1 MKPLLGRFSEEAY
14 ALMRVVDGFLFA
26 CHGAQ
31 KLFGVLG
38 GQANLHDPLVVTGAT
53 IEFVGGVLIAIGLL
67 TSIAAFLA
75 SGEMAVGYFKVHASH
90 GFFPIINKGELAVLY
105 CFVFFFMAAKGG
117 GRWSIDAL
125 MNKSRRTNY

>member
-14 ALMRVVDGFLFA
+14 GLMRIVVGFLFS

-38 GQANLHDPLVVTGAT
+38 GKAELHNPMMVTAGA
-53 IEFVGGVLIAIGLL
+53 IEFIGGILIAIGLL
-67 TSIAAFLA
+67 TSITAFLA
-75 SGEMAVGYFKVHASH
+75 SGEMAAGYFMVHASH

-105 CFVFFFMAAKGG
+105 CFVFLFMAAKGG